1 VEKRGGLNQAARL
14 RLTVTIIVAALAAAV
29 SGVSLF
35 LLLSRVPNMHIIFYI
50 VLGVSML
57 LITVALI
64 WTLGAYEKRR
74 RLARAL
80 RRCFIACL
88 ALGLSGFL
96 VLQGLIMSSAQ
107 TEDAQ
112 VDAIIVLGAGLR
124 NDSPSLILRTRL
136 NAALQYLETRGDV
149 PVIVSGG
156 LGRGESITEAEAM
169 FSYLSSHGVDESMIW
184 KEGSST
190 STRENLA
197 FSLALMQ
204 ENGLDVGNAT
214 VAIVSNEF
222 HLFRAKLI
230 AEKAGVEA
238 VGVAAQTPGANLRA
252 LYFFREAFA
261 LANEV
266 LL

>member
-1 VEKRGGLNQAARL
+1 M
-14 RLTVTIIVAALAAAV
+14 TIIVAVLGAAG
-29 SGVSLF
+29 SGFSL
-35 LLLSRVPNMHIIFYI
+35 LLMLSRVPNMHIIFYI
-50 VLGVSML
+50 VLGVSIL
-57 LITVALI
+57 LVTISLI
-64 WTLGAYEKRR
+64 LTLDAYEKRR

-80 RRCFIACL
+80 RRCFLVCL
-88 ALGLSGFL
+88 TLGLSGFL

-124 NDSPSLILRTRL
+124 NSTPSMILRTRL

-156 LGRGESITEAEAM
+156 MGRGESITEAEAM
-169 FSYLSSHGVDESMIW
+169 FSYLSSHGVDEDLIW
-184 KEGSST
+184 KEDSST

-204 ENGLDVGNAT
+204 ENGLDVENAT
-214 VAIVSNEF
+214 IAIVSNEF

-261 LANEV
+261 LANEF